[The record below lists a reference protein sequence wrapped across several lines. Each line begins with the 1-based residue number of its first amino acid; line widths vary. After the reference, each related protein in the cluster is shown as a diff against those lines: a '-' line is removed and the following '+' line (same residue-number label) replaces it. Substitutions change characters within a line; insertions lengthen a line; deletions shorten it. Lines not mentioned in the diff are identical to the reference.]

1 MSKDDYSE
9 DDVMQSPWMRW
20 GKVGDSLQGT
30 LIRVF
35 KKMQISLKTGQEEE
49 VTVYELKCDS
59 GTYHQ
64 LDDNKK
70 AITPPVQ
77 IGEGELYK
85 VADHFT
91 IHDVMKNVK
100 IGKKLKIAFTET
112 KASQKKGNAPMKI
125 RKVYSKGTMD
135 EDWLK
140 EQEAELGKEEE
151 F

>member
-1 MSKDDYSE
+1 MSKDDYNE

-20 GKVGDSLQGT
+20 GKVGDALYGT

-35 KKMQISLKTGQEEE
+35 KKTQVSLKTGQEEE
-49 VTVYELKCDS
+49 VTVYELKCDGGS
-59 GTYHQ
+59 YHQ

-70 AITPPVQ
+70 PITPA
-77 IGEGELYK
+77 IEINEGELYK

-100 IGKKLKIAFTET
+100 LGQKLKIAFTET

-125 RKVYSKGTMD
+125 RKVYSKGNMD
-135 EDWLK
+135 EEWLT
-140 EQEAELGKEEE
+140 EQEKALGEEQE

>member
-1 MSKDDYSE
+1 MSEEYNE

-20 GKVGDSLQGT
+20 GKVGDNLHGT

-35 KKMQISLKTGQEEE
+35 SKTQVSLKTGQEEQ
-49 VTVYELKCDS
+49 VRVYEIKCDG

-64 LDDNKK
+64 LDDKK
-70 AITPPVQ
+70 MPIEPAIVISP
-77 IGEGELYK
+77 GELYK

-100 IGKKLKIAFTET
+100 LGQKLKIAFTEE

-135 EDWLK
+135 EAWLK
-140 EQEAELGKEEE
+140 EQEEAMELGDQD